1 MHLIVCLSGW
11 LWEADGNYKDAKAIR
26 SHHLA
31 PSLLEVLDLSPKID
45 LDENSQILCCR
56 EKEKKK
62 KEKKVPSPWDTFDG
76 NRKMQVKAIA

>member
-11 LWEADGNYKDAKAIR
+11 LWEADGKDAKAIG

-31 PSLLEVLDLSPKID
+31 PSLLEELDLSPKID

-56 EKEKKK
+56 EKTEKK
-62 KEKKVPSPWDTFDG
+62 
-76 NRKMQVKAIA
+76 RKCLPHGTLLMETGRCK